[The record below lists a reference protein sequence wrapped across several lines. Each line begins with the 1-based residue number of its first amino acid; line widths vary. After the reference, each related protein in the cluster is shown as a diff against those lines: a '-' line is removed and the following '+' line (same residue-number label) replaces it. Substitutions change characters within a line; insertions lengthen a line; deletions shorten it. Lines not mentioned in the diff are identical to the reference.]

1 MSNTYSKDVFKALH
15 EKALEVL
22 DKEPILRGHFK
33 FLIAE
38 CDSFSMCLSRL
49 IASLLSSETITYE
62 ALFDICNLAFESD
75 PQIIEDAAID
85 LIAVCER
92 DPAVKNDFT
101 VPFLYFKGYHALQS
115 YRIAHWLY
123 NQGRYELALYMQSI
137 ISHNFA
143 VDIHPEA
150 KIGHGIMLDHATA
163 IVIGQTAVVGNNV
176 SIMQE
181 VTLGGTGKES
191 GDRHPK
197 IGDGVLIG
205 AGSKVLGNIK
215 VGLGAKIG
223 AGSVVLAD
231 VKEHTTVAGIPARV
245 VGKCSQ
251 SMPSLDMDQQ
261 LDVDTL
267 CTAACGIACIKR

>member
-1 MSNTYSKDVFKALH
+1 MSNTYSADVFKALRA
-15 EKALEVL
+15 KALEVL
-22 DKEPILRGHFK
+22 DKEPLLSDHFK
-33 FLIAE
+33 FLIVD
-38 CDSFSMCLSRL
+38 CDSFKMCLSRL
-49 IASLLSSETITYE
+49 IASLLKSETIPYE
-62 ALFDICNLAFESD
+62 SLLHICDLAFESD
-75 PQIIEDAAID
+75 IQIVEDAAID

-92 DPAVKNDFT
+92 DPAVNNDFT

-115 YRIAHWLY
+115 YRVAHWLY
-123 NQGRYELALYMQSI
+123 NQGRYEFALYMQSI

-150 KIGHGIMLDHATA
+150 KIGHGIMLDHGTA
-163 IVIGQTAVVGNNV
+163 VVIGQTAVVGNNV

-205 AGSKVLGNIK
+205 AGAKVLGNIK
-215 VGLGAKIG
+215 IGIGAKIG

-261 LDVDTL
+261 LDVEAL
-267 CTAACGIACIKR
+267 CTAACGIACISK